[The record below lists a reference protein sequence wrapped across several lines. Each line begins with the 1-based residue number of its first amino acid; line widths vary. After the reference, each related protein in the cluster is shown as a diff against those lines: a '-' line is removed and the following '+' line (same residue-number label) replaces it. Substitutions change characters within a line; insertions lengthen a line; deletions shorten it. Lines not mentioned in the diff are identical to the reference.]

1 MTRRPDFRGAS
12 NQWSELQ
19 TRTSGGAFR
28 HLFYTDAINRV
39 RTVDGNYEKLF
50 FIWPAGSCP
59 GGAAHIRWAVF
70 CRDAINRVRTG
81 W

>member
-1 MTRRPDFRGAS
+1 VPVINGPSYAKGIPS
-12 NQWSELQ
+12 GQ

-81 W
+81 L